1 MSDELNHS
9 GDTPDSRIT
18 DLASRLPPE
27 VERRA
32 PSDAM
37 LFLREETDAVIA
49 KALTMINPS
58 LAMKILHRF
67 PEDRQQAILPQTPS
81 QWREQWERALP
92 YPEGSI
98 GRLMDPTIAVFG
110 PDMTVHET
118 IDEIRNLVKTDLI
131 TYGYLTDQKGTLLGL
146 LAMRD
151 LLLADPKHRLGELM
165 LTNPFSLKP
174 DMTIGEGILEVV
186 HRHYPV
192 YPVCDESHRL
202 VGLVRGYALFEEH
215 TIQITT
221 QAGRMAGVE
230 DEERLATSWKRS
242 LKFRQPWLQ
251 LNHITAFVA
260 AFVVGLFEHTID
272 KVVALA
278 VFLPVLA
285 GQSGNTGC
293 QALAVTLRGLTLGE
307 LLEGKTKGLV
317 TKKAW
322 LGLLNGLLVG
332 LTAGFAMYLYARGVS
347 HPSALALGMVVFL
360 AMTGCCVVSGVWGAL
375 APLGLKKIGAD
386 PATASSIFLTTAT
399 DVASMGL
406 FLGLA
411 TIFVL

>member
-1 MSDELNHS
+1 MSNKLTHS
-9 GDTPDSRIT
+9 ADTPKSQIT
-18 DLASRLPPE
+18 DLAGCLLIE
-27 VERRA
+27 VECRT

-37 LFLREETDAVIA
+37 LFLSQEPDAVIA
-49 KALTMINPS
+49 KVLSMINPS
-58 LAMKILHRF
+58 LAMKILQRF
-67 PEDRQQAILPQTPS
+67 PEDRRQAILPQTPS
-81 QWREQWERALP
+81 QCREQWERAQH
-92 YPEGSI
+92 YPEG
-98 GRLMDPTIAVFG
+98 
-110 PDMTVHET
+110 
-118 IDEIRNLVKTDLI
+118 N
-131 TYGYLTDQKGTLLGL
+131 
-146 LAMRD
+146 
-151 LLLADPKHRLGELM
+151 
-165 LTNPFSLKP
+165 
-174 DMTIGEGILEVV
+174 
-186 HRHYPV
+186 HYPV
-192 YPVCDESHRL
+192 YPVCDESNQL

-215 TIQITT
+215 TIQITA
-221 QAGRMAGVE
+221 QAGRMVGVE

-285 GQSGNTGC
+285 GQSGNTGY

-317 TKKAW
+317 TKEAW

-386 PATASSIFLTTAT
+386 PATASSIFFTTAT

-406 FLGLA
+406 SLGLA